1 MRKNTHLHSEYIMIL
16 KGQYIVYVF
25 VRDLHLAQFSFM
37 HRYTTRIIMYRSFKS
52 ALGGAIIALAFAN
65 HAEAATVTTT
75 FTVSANVTSLCEVSA
90 LPMLFGNYGG
100 VLNQTTSAL
109 TVSCTNGTPYN
120 VGLNQGLYG
129 ASTTTRQMKAAGSSA
144 LLNYSLFQNSGYSI
158 NWDDV
163 APGWVS
169 GTGTGAPQ
177 LLTVYG
183 QIPAGQFSTPDAY
196 SDTITV
202 TVNF

>member
-1 MRKNTHLHSEYIMIL
+1 
-16 KGQYIVYVF
+16 
-25 VRDLHLAQFSFM
+25 M
-37 HRYTTRIIMYRSFKS
+37 HRSFKS

-65 HAEAATVTTT
+65 HGEAATVTTT
-75 FTVSANVTSLCEVSA
+75 FIVSANVASNCEVSA
-90 LPMLFGNYGG
+90 LPMPFGLYSG
-100 VLNQTTSAL
+100 VLTQTTSTI
-109 TVSCTNGTPYN
+109 TVACTTGTAYN

-129 ASTTTRQMKAAGSSA
+129 ASTTTRQMKAGGSAA
-144 LLNYSLFQNSGYSI
+144 LLNYSLFQDAGYSI

-169 GTGTGAPQ
+169 GVGTGAPQ

-183 QIPAGQFSTPDAY
+183 QIPAGQFSTPDGY

-202 TVNF
+202 TLNF